1 MKPSEL
7 DVAYIANYL
16 RIDEPDENTIK
27 ELQEILSAAL
37 NFAKSYTG
45 LNDKAVDEIPEMTI
59 AVLTLIGDMYD
70 NRQFQI
76 DKTMPINR
84 TTDMI
89 LSMHSVNLL

>member
-16 RIDEPDENTIK
+16 RIDEPDENTMK
-27 ELQEILSAAL
+27 ELQAILSAAL

-45 LNDKAVDEIPEMTI
+45 LNDKAMDEIPEITI